1 MLFIIKHI
9 LGSIVLQNSCAGQGE
24 VCREGIVCLALPD
37 KRVRARMP
45 TKREAL
51 NDGNGAQMHKK
62 ETRIAVRPE
71 KNY

>member
-1 MLFIIKHI
+1 MPGGHNMPCQTK
-9 LGSIVLQNSCAGQGE
+9 E
-24 VCREGIVCLALPD
+24 
-37 KRVRARMP
+37 VRARMP

-62 ETRIAVRPE
+62 ETRVAVRPE